1 MVSEFSTFLLV
12 KVWLCSLISVAV
24 INMTKPTY
32 RSKFILAFCSRD
44 EVPNSRRGMTA
55 GGSGQEA
62 EGSHRNHTQEA
73 DSRAG
78 SWVRL

>member
-24 INMTKPTY
+24 INMTKPIY
-32 RSKFILAFCSRD
+32 RSKFILVFSSRD
-44 EVPNSRRGMTA
+44 EVYNGRRGMTA

-62 EGSHRNHTQEA
+62 EGSHHNHTQKA

-78 SWVRL
+78 SWLRL